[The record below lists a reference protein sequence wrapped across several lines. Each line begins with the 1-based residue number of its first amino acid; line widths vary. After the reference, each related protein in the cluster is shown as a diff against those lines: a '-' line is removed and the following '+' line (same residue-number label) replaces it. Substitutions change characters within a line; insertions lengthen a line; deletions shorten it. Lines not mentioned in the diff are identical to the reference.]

1 MNIEQYVYE
10 IESLRIEKK
19 INQDV
24 FLKNIV
30 SDRQYRRYLNH
41 ESVMTLDV
49 FLKLLRRLEYDITSF
64 LTYIEQKQ
72 LDKKKPLF
80 DIRSAMIDFDY
91 NKAKTLIYNLQKTTQ
106 TNDIDAMLSLY
117 LKLIDFYEKL
127 DVNKDS
133 DNRKVSTF
141 LKDTHVLD
149 SLDAR
154 YFSAE
159 KFSSI
164 SLLMNKI
171 FNRVEPF
178 YQIKF
183 LDFYS
188 DFIEGKKFLLDGD
201 TLENIQMFYSYF
213 CAATFGR
220 SYISEDEAEKGG
232 RYIKDAIQLTRE
244 SLMTYNLM
252 ALNYLNSSMCY
263 LHKLNKDAKKS
274 LFYTLMSVIASGNY
288 QGIFPSFK
296 LAFSDVVSKNDL
308 IQDFISELEKHLN
321 NDTQYYEEAKA
332 YNDLST
338 CAG

>member
-1 MNIEQYVYE
+1 MDINQYVYE

-91 NKAKTLIYNLQKTTQ
+91 NKAKTLINNLQQTTQ
-106 TNDIDAMLSLY
+106 TNDIDAMLTLY

-127 DVNKDS
+127 DINKDS

-141 LKDTHVLD
+141 LKETHVLD

-164 SLLMNKI
+164 NLLMNKI
-171 FNRVEPF
+171 FNRVEPLH
-178 YQIKF
+178 QKNF

-232 RYIKDAIQLTRE
+232 RYIKEAIQHTRQTH
-244 SLMTYNLM
+244 MTYNLM

-263 LHKLNKDAKKS
+263 LHKALDDAKKS
-274 LFYTLMSVIASGNY
+274 AYTTFVS
-288 QGIFPSFK
+288 
-296 LAFSDVVSKNDL
+296 AFSQVISIDVLKTHL
-308 IQDFISELEKHLN
+308 IEEFKRYAN
-321 NDTQYYEEAKA
+321 NDIFYYEEVKT

-338 CAG
+338 FYNEND